1 MSTPAPPQP
10 RPPKGTPDRQ
20 PPEDAPEFQ
29 PEGAPEPQPEGAP
42 EPQPPVRGAPTGRV
56 ADSGNRGDRLSTA
69 PGSGARGPSA
79 SRGPSAFRGRPGG
92 RSRVAVL
99 AGVGMVVLYLVG
111 AVVSGRASLLARRP
125 LLDGLAPPTPYRWV
139 NPPPELAAGNKA
151 PASTRF
157 TVKLQADGSRLG
169 AFSTNDGQ
177 INLVLSESAVPAR
190 SGQTDVEVAVDPVD
204 PAPLGTPPAGLV
216 VAGNAYRIQASYQPS
231 GAKVEA
237 LGGQSS
243 VGLVYPL
250 LATAVADVG
259 GHVVLSSPDGRTWK
273 QLAST
278 DTPGTHQVSAQLNTT
293 GFVAVGVPP
302 SVGGSGSDQRS
313 RILLLASAVA
323 VAIVA
328 AALMLRFRATSRAG
342 PRGGRGVRGGA
353 RRRRR

>member
-1 MSTPAPPQP
+1 M
-10 RPPKGTPDRQ
+10 
-20 PPEDAPEFQ
+20 
-29 PEGAPEPQPEGAP
+29 
-42 EPQPPVRGAPTGRV
+42 RV
-56 ADSGNRGDRLSTA
+56 AL
-69 PGSGARGPSA
+69 
-79 SRGPSAFRGRPGG
+79 
-92 RSRVAVL
+92 L
-99 AGVGMVVLYLVG
+99 AGVGIVLLYLAG
-111 AVVSGRASLLARRP
+111 AGVSGRASMLARRP

-169 AFSTNDGQ
+169 AFSTSDGQ
-177 INLVLSESAVPAR
+177 VNLVLSKGAVPAR
-190 SGQTDVEVAVDPVD
+190 SGQAAVEVAVDPVD
-204 PAPLGTPPAGLV
+204 PATLGPAPSGLV
-216 VAGNAYRIQASYQPS
+216 VAGNAYRIQASYRPS
-231 GAKVEA
+231 GTKVKA

-293 GFVAVGVPP
+293 GYVQVGVPP
-302 SVGGSGSDQRS
+302 SAGGSGSDQRS

-328 AALMLRFRATSRAG
+328 AALLLRFRESSRAG
-342 PRGGRGVRGGA
+342 SPGGPGARGGG